1 MIRSAVISDCGL
13 YRYRLERDLETFTG
27 KHVAV
32 VMVNPST
39 ADGETDDATI
49 RKLIGFAGVHDWR
62 KITVVNKFAF
72 RATDIKALRTAHDPE
87 GPYNFDHISR
97 AMAEADLT
105 VVAWGPLAKL
115 PQNLRHY
122 WQRVAGIARDRNQ
135 PLYCLGIAQDG
146 HPKHPLMLPYV
157 SPLIEWRAP

>member
-1 MIRSAVISDCGL
+1 MLRSAVISDCGV
-13 YRYRLERDLETFTG
+13 YRYRLDRDLETLTG
-27 KHVAV
+27 KHATV

-49 RKLIGFAGVHDWR
+49 RKLIGFAGVNDWR
-62 KITVVNKFAF
+62 RITVVNKFAY

-87 GPYNFDHISR
+87 GPYNYDYLRR
-97 AMAEADLT
+97 AIVQSDLT

-122 WQRVAGIARDRNQ
+122 WRQVWGIARDTNRT
-135 PLYCLGIAQDG
+135 LHCLGVAQDG